1 MTNFLFSHQSLPR
14 MQLSIYNFIDANVVL
29 HIRLANA
36 LREKKRRW
44 NNFHLLRLGSL

>member
-1 MTNFLFSHQSLPR
+1 MTNFLSHQSLPR
-14 MQLSIYNFIDANVVL
+14 MQLSICNFIDVNVVL

-36 LREKKRRW
+36 LREKNEVW